1 MERKPL
7 VSILI
12 PAYNR
17 PHYLK
22 LALESAIHQTYP
34 NIEIIICDDST
45 DMGVWVMMQPYLAQ
59 YPNIKYVKNDTV
71 LFVKNWNKC
80 YELSSGEYVNYL
92 MDDDLFHPEKIER
105 MMACYLEIPDVA
117 LVTSYRQ
124 LIDGSGNE
132 RSAVY
137 ATRRLYNETTV
148 LNGIDF
154 GDDILSDGHNVI
166 GEPTTVLFRK
176 RDLKEPFGILCGRQ
190 FTTLNDLAT
199 WLSLLVRGNAVYLP
213 EPLSYFRIHF
223 GQNQSTLGISSF
235 ADWSELT
242 ICAREVGF
250 LQDSDR
256 YKAALELQLNR
267 LAEDKLSPSFSE
279 YVPKINEQQKKI
291 EAIISN
297 L

>member
-1 MERKPL
+1 MKSKPL

-17 PHYLK
+17 PHYLR
-22 LALESAIHQTYP
+22 LALESAINQTYP

-59 YPNIKYVKNDTV
+59 YPKIKYFKNDTV

-105 MMACYLEIPDVA
+105 MMACYLEMPEVT

-132 RSAVY
+132 RPSVY

-154 GDDILSDGHNVI
+154 GNDILSHGYNVI

-176 RDLKEPFGILCGRQ
+176 KDLKEPFGILCDRQ
-190 FTTLNDLAT
+190 FTTINDLAT

-213 EPLSYFRIHF
+213 ETLSYFRIHF
-223 GQNQSTLGISSF
+223 GQNQNSLGISSF

-242 ICAREVGF
+242 ICAREAGF

-256 YKAALELQLNR
+256 YKAALDLQLKR
-267 LAEDKLSPSFSE
+267 LVENTLLPSFSE
-279 YVPKINEQQKKI
+279 YVPKINEQRKKI
-291 EAIISN
+291 EAIISE